1 MRLQLID
8 EIGVLSEWLDI
19 TLSIIGD
26 EESEAE
32 NEQSQ
37 DEDQGDANLDF
48 SVGQLFASLLESRQG
63 LIGAEDGQIE
73 IPPPPTA
80 EIESIDSLGNVIVE
94 FSHSLV
100 VIPSLETLSQDGIL
114 LDTSENQP

>member
-48 SVGQLFASLLESRQG
+48 SVG
-63 LIGAEDGQIE
+63 
-73 IPPPPTA
+73 
-80 EIESIDSLGNVIVE
+80 
-94 FSHSLV
+94 
-100 VIPSLETLSQDGIL
+100 
-114 LDTSENQP
+114 